1 MAIIRWQRPESST
14 QSAFDRLF
22 TLRDELDRIFE
33 SPWREVNRAA
43 QYLNGWAPAVDVYE
57 DKDTVTVKTEAPGM
71 KKEEFEVTLHEGVL
85 SVRGERKTEKRV
97 TESQTHCSERFFGRF
112 QRSVTLPAPV
122 NPEKITASYKDGVLT
137 VVLPKTEEAKPKQIQ
152 VNVQ

>member
-1 MAIIRWQRPESST
+1 
-14 QSAFDRLF
+14 LF
-22 TLRDELDRIFE
+22 SLRDELDRVFE
-33 SPWREVNRAA
+33 SPWREVSRAA

-57 DKDTVTVKTEAPGM
+57 DKDAVTVKTEAPGM

-85 SVRGERKTEKRV
+85 SVRGERKSEKRV
-97 TESQTHCSERFFGRF
+97 NETQTQTHCSERFFGRF

-122 NPEKITASYKDGVLT
+122 NADKISASYKDGVLT